1 MQIFRKYLN
10 GHKMMLI
17 LCSVLFIFQAIFSLS
32 VPYLMGEM
40 IDTGTQRKGISSPVP
55 EVVTDNAVNLFSEI
69 IPADEMQVF
78 LSNYQISADGEIY
91 NLREDY
97 DEESALRI
105 YENAMTAGFYIIT
118 EITQGKT
125 GEIDAERVNYMVE
138 RVSLRLLYIH
148 QGELSAFTDEE
159 IQDFYQKA
167 ESAPEALKNQLAAY
181 TISYFHE
188 DAGIDCDK
196 QQKEY
201 IFRTGAIMVACV
213 FMQVLCIAFTGRI
226 SSRISSRVTGDLR
239 NDYLLHTAEF
249 SSKQKR
255 VCNNDLFTV
264 FSDDINNIGSVVNY
278 LISAVIYAPVL
289 SIGGILL
296 SFMISPFLSVVVIAT
311 VMIVIAVLF
320 VLYKVALPKYDKLQ
334 ENYSLLVRFVKNGIS
349 RIYTIRTMRTQKF
362 EKERFSQV
370 TEKVRKDERYVL
382 KAVFTALSIVSLISN
397 LVVAA
402 TVILS
407 GNSLLS
413 SRIGVGD
420 IISFLQYS
428 VITVSAFTAIASVV
442 IFAPR
447 AKASFRRFS
456 EVMSTPIPERPNSE
470 GIKLS
475 EDHGHTV
482 EFRNVGISFENGGL
496 TDVNFRAETGKITA
510 IAAPT
515 GCGKTT
521 LLGLLTGSGESF
533 DGEILIDSHSLE
545 DISINSLRKRVSY
558 AFSEPVLFS
567 KSVKENLSLY
577 GADDG
582 ESAVR
587 NALDAASVDFID
599 DENFILE
606 NGGNRLSG
614 GQRGR
619 LSLAGALSK
628 EAGIYIVDDCMKSV
642 DAQTEKNI
650 LESLRK
656 LSEKSAV
663 ILVTQRINSLVA
675 ADRIVVFNKNGIEAQ
690 GTHEQLLAT
699 SDFYRELASLQGMEV
714 TAHE

>member
-1 MQIFRKYLN
+1 MPFFRKYLN

-17 LCSVLFIFQAIFSLS
+17 LCSVLFVFQAVFSLS
-32 VPYLMGEM
+32 IPYLMGEM
-40 IDTGTQRKGISSPVP
+40 IDTGIQKKGIESPVP
-55 EVVTDNAVNLFSEI
+55 EVMTDNAVNLFSVI
-69 IPADEMQVF
+69 IPDDEEKVF
-78 LSNYQISADGEIY
+78 FSNYEVSDDGELY
-91 NLREDY
+91 HLREDY
-97 DEESALRI
+97 DEENTVRI
-105 YENAMTAGFYIIT
+105 FENAMTSGFYIIT
-118 EITQGKT
+118 EVTQGKT
-125 GEIDAERVNYMVE
+125 GDLDADRINYMVN

-148 QGELSAFTDEE
+148 QSELSSFTDEE
-159 IQDFYQKA
+159 IQGFYAKA
-167 ESAPEALKNQLAAY
+167 QSAPEALKNQLAAY

-188 DAGIDCDK
+188 DAGINCDEE
-196 QQKEY
+196 QQEY
-201 IFRTGAIMVACV
+201 IFRVGAVMVACV
-213 FMQVLCIAFTGRI
+213 LLQVLCIAITGRI
-226 SSRISSRVTGDLR
+226 SSRISSRITGRLR

-264 FSDDINNIGSVVNY
+264 FSDDINNIGAVINY
-278 LISAVIYAPVL
+278 LISAVIYAPIL
-289 SIGGILL
+289 SIGGIVL
-296 SFMISPFLSVVVIAT
+296 SFTISPFLSVVVIAT
-311 VMIVIAVLF
+311 VIIVIAVLF

-349 RIYTIRTMRTQKF
+349 RIYTIRTMRTQKL

-370 TEKVRKDERYVL
+370 TENVRKDERYVL

-413 SRIGVGD
+413 SRIGIGD

-428 VITVSAFTAIASVV
+428 VITVSAFTAIASV
-442 IFAPR
+442 IMFAPR
-447 AKASFRRFS
+447 AKVSFRRFN
-456 EVMSTPIPERPNSE
+456 EVMGTPIPERPNSQ

-475 EDHGHTV
+475 DDSGHTV
-482 EFRNVGISFENGGL
+482 EFRDVSIRFENGGL
-496 TDVNFRAETGKITA
+496 TGVSFKAEKGKITA

-521 LLGLLTGSGESF
+521 LFGLLTGSGENF
-533 DGEILIDSHSLE
+533 DGEILIDSHPLRE
-545 DISINSLRKRVSY
+545 ISINSLRKRVSY
-558 AFSEPVLFS
+558 AFSEPILFS

-577 GADDG
+577 GAGDG
-582 ESAVR
+582 TTAVR
-587 NALDAASVDFID
+587 DALDAASVDFID
-599 DENFILE
+599 DENFVLE

-628 EAGIYIVDDCMKSV
+628 EAGIYIIDDCMKSV
-642 DAQTEKNI
+642 DAQTENNI
-650 LESLRK
+650 LNNLRK
-656 LSEKSAV
+656 IAENSAV
-663 ILVTQRINSLVA
+663 IIITQRINSLVA
-675 ADRIVVFNKNGIEAQ
+675 ADKIVVFNKNGIEAQ
-690 GTHEQLLAT
+690 GTHEHLLRT

-714 TAHE
+714 TARE

>member
-1 MQIFRKYLN
+1 MQFFKKHLN
-10 GHKMMLI
+10 GYRLILI
-17 LCSVLFIFQAIFSLS
+17 LCSVLFVFQAAFSLS

-40 IDTGTQRKGISSPVP
+40 IDIGTQQKGIESPVP
-55 EVVTDNAVNLFSEI
+55 EVMTDNAVNLFSVI
-69 IPADEMQVF
+69 IPDDDEKIF
-78 LSNYQISADGEIY
+78 FENYEASYDGKLY

-97 DEESALRI
+97 DESSAVRI
-105 YENAMTAGFYIIT
+105 YENAMTSGFYIIT

-125 GEIDAERVNYMVE
+125 GSLNADRINYMVE
-138 RVSLRLLYIH
+138 RVSLRMLYLH
-148 QGELSAFTDEE
+148 QDELSSFTDKE
-159 IQDFYQKA
+159 IADFYTKA
-167 ESAPEALKNQLAAY
+167 QNAPEALKNQLASY
-181 TISYFHE
+181 TISYFHD

-196 QQKEY
+196 IQQEY
-201 IFRTGAIMVACV
+201 IFRTGALMVGCV
-213 FMQVLCIAFTGRI
+213 LMQVLCIALTGRI
-226 SSRISSRVTGDLR
+226 SSRVSSQVTGKLR
-239 NDYLLHTAEF
+239 KDYLLHTAEF

-255 VCNNDLFTV
+255 LCNNDLFTV

-278 LISAVIYAPVL
+278 LISAVIYAPIL

-296 SFMISPFLSVVVIAT
+296 SFTISPFLSIVVIAT
-311 VMIVIAVLF
+311 VLIVIAVLF
-320 VLYKVALPKYDKLQ
+320 SLYKVALPKYDNLQ
-334 ENYSLLVRFVKNGIS
+334 KNYSLLVRSVKNGIS
-349 RIYTIRTMRTQKF
+349 RIYTIRTMRTQKL
-362 EKERFSQV
+362 ENERFSQV

-413 SRIGVGD
+413 SRIGIGD
-420 IISFLQYS
+420 IIAFLQYS
-428 VITVSAFTAIASVV
+428 VITVSAFTAIASVI

-447 AKASFRRFS
+447 AKVSFKRFN
-456 EVMSTPIPERPNSE
+456 EVMVTPIPTRANSE
-470 GIKLS
+470 GIRLA
-475 EDHGHTV
+475 DTHGHTV
-482 EFRNVGISFENGGL
+482 EYKNVGLSFENGGL
-496 TDVNFRAETGKITA
+496 TDVSFTAESGQITA

-521 LLGLLTGSGESF
+521 LLGLLTGSGEAF
-533 DGEILIDSHSLE
+533 DGEIFIDSHNLSE
-545 DISINSLRKRVSY
+545 ISINSLRERVSY

-567 KSVKENLSLY
+567 KSVTENLSLY
-577 GADDG
+577 GADDSK
-582 ESAVR
+582 SAVKD
-587 NALDAASVDFID
+587 ALNAASVDFID
-599 DENFILE
+599 DENLILE

-628 EAGIYIVDDCMKSV
+628 KSGIYIIDDCLKSV

-650 LESLRK
+650 LENLRK
-656 LSEKSAV
+656 ISAHSAV

-675 ADRIVVFNKNGIEAQ
+675 ADKIVVFNKNGIEAQ
-690 GTHEQLLAT
+690 GTHEQLLRA
-699 SDFYRELASLQGMEV
+699 SDFYRELAALQGMEV